1 MYKKLFLSLGV
12 IATLSTFS
20 IAQELQAKKAVRVT
34 TGYDISDFDRP
45 RVVDEHR
52 AAAVASS
59 VIVNTVDVERAAFEA
74 INRKRSENGLQPL
87 AWSEPIA
94 SVARVHSQNMA
105 EFQFFSHRGLDN
117 KLVSDRADQRSVGKW
132 RSIGENIAYNR
143 GYHDPVEKAV
153 QLWLNSP
160 THRQNML
167 NSDWKESA
175 VGVAIAD
182 DGSYYFTQ
190 VFLRK

>member
-1 MYKKLFLSLGV
+1 MYRSLLFVLGIFAISISV
-12 IATLSTFS
+12 ST
-20 IAQELQAKKAVRVT
+20 AQVPPARQAVKVL

-45 RVVDEHR
+45 RIVDERR
-52 AAAVASS
+52 AAAVGSS
-59 VIVNTVDVERAAFEA
+59 VIVNTANVERAAFQLL
-74 INRKRSENGLQPL
+74 NQKRAENGLEPL
-87 AWSEPIA
+87 LWNEQVA
-94 SVARVHSQNMA
+94 SVARVHSRNMA

-117 KLVSDRADQRSVGKW
+117 KLVSHRADDLKIGKW

-143 GYHDPVEKAV
+143 GYADPVEKAV
-153 QLWLNSP
+153 DLWLNSS
-160 THRQNML
+160 THRQNLL
-167 NSDWKESA
+167 NIDWKESA

>member
-1 MYKKLFLSLGV
+1 MYKKLFLSLG
-12 IATLSTFS
+12 ILAALATVST
-20 IAQELQAKKAVRVT
+20 AQNSQSKTAARVA

-45 RVVDEHR
+45 RIVDERR

-59 VIVNTVDVERAAFEA
+59 VIVNTVDVERTAFQML
-74 INRKRSENGLQPL
+74 NQKRAENGLQPL
-87 AWSEPIA
+87 VWNEQVA

-105 EFQFFSHRGLDN
+105 EFQFFGHRGMDN
-117 KLVSDRADQRSVGKW
+117 KLVSHRADDLKLGRW

-143 GYHDPVEKAV
+143 GYADPVEKAV
-153 QLWLNSP
+153 DNWLNSS
-160 THRQNML
+160 THRQNLL
-167 NSDWKESA
+167 NVDWKESA

>member
-1 MYKKLFLSLGV
+1 MYKKLFLSLG
-12 IATLSTFS
+12 IFAALATVST
-20 IAQELQAKKAVRVT
+20 AQNSQSRTAVRVA

-45 RVVDEHR
+45 RIVDERR

-59 VIVNTVDVERAAFEA
+59 VVVNTVDVERTAFQML
-74 INRKRSENGLQPL
+74 NQKRTENGLQPL
-87 AWSEPIA
+87 IWNEQVA

-105 EFQFFSHRGLDN
+105 EFQFFGHRGLDN
-117 KLVSDRADQRSVGKW
+117 KLVSHRADDLKLGRW

-143 GYHDPVEKAV
+143 GYADPVEKAV
-153 QLWLNSP
+153 DNWLKSS
-160 THRQNML
+160 THRQNLL
-167 NSDWKESA
+167 NVDWKESA